1 MQPIPVIALTGYL
14 GAGKTTLLNHVLRS
28 PDARIG
34 VVINDFG
41 ELNVDAG
48 LVTGQVDEP
57 ASIAGGCICCLPDDG
72 GLDVAL
78 ARLADPKLRLDA
90 IIVEAAPAFPIG
102 QIAMVDRTILRIAL
116 YEVLFNNAAVPIG
129 AVINDAVELAK
140 TFGSDAS
147 RRFVNG
153 VLGTVSRQR
162 LPDLMPKPPPNPGT
176 ALEEALAAPKAETE
190 EPSGAL

>member
-1 MQPIPVIALTGYL
+1 M
-14 GAGKTTLLNHVLRS
+14 
-28 PDARIG
+28 
-34 VVINDFG
+34 
-41 ELNVDAG
+41 
-48 LVTGQVDEP
+48 
-57 ASIAGGCICCLPDDG
+57 
-72 GLDVAL
+72 
-78 ARLADPKLRLDA
+78 ARLYRRGRTRAFQALFEAEFGRVPAHAALERASGERLSEAELAFAATLVEGVQERRSEIDA
-90 IIVEAAPAFPIG
+90 IIAEAAPAFPIG

-162 LPDLMPKPPPNPGT
+162 LPDLLPKPPPNPGP

>member
-1 MQPIPVIALTGYL
+1 M
-14 GAGKTTLLNHVLRS
+14 
-28 PDARIG
+28 
-34 VVINDFG
+34 
-41 ELNVDAG
+41 
-48 LVTGQVDEP
+48 
-57 ASIAGGCICCLPDDG
+57 
-72 GLDVAL
+72 
-78 ARLADPKLRLDA
+78 ARLYRRGRTRAFQALFEAEFGRVSAHAALERASGERLSEAELAFAATLVEGVHERRSEIDA

-153 VLGTVSRQR
+153 VLGTVSRAR
-162 LPDLMPKPPPNPGT
+162 LPDLLPKPPPNPGP

>member
-1 MQPIPVIALTGYL
+1 M
-14 GAGKTTLLNHVLRS
+14 
-28 PDARIG
+28 
-34 VVINDFG
+34 
-41 ELNVDAG
+41 
-48 LVTGQVDEP
+48 
-57 ASIAGGCICCLPDDG
+57 
-72 GLDVAL
+72 
-78 ARLADPKLRLDA
+78 ARLYRRGRTRAFQALFEAEFGRVSAETALQRVSGQRLSEPELDFAAALVAGVGERRAEIDA
-90 IIVEAAPAFPIG
+90 IIAEAAPAFPVP
-102 QIAMVDRTILRIAL
+102 QIAVVDRTILRIAL

-162 LPDLMPKPPPNPGT
+162 LPDMPPQT
-176 ALEEALAAPKAETE
+176 EQVLEEALAAPQAETE

>member
-1 MQPIPVIALTGYL
+1 M
-14 GAGKTTLLNHVLRS
+14 
-28 PDARIG
+28 
-34 VVINDFG
+34 
-41 ELNVDAG
+41 
-48 LVTGQVDEP
+48 
-57 ASIAGGCICCLPDDG
+57 
-72 GLDVAL
+72 
-78 ARLADPKLRLDA
+78 ARLYRRGRTRAFQALFEAEFGRIPANAALERASSERLSEAELTFAATLIEGVQERRSEIDA

-162 LPDLMPKPPPNPGT
+162 LPDLMPKPPSNPGT

-190 EPSGAL
+190 EPNGAL